1 MSNKE
6 KTIFQYILPS
16 QDGPLYSPNQNINHP
31 HSKSSKNYYCNF
43 IISWISPL
51 LAPQRNYFSPSDA
64 SDVYH
69 SEKCTAENFQIE
81 RNVMCNIVLKLSYQK
96 ECDRSD
102 SILFDYEPKKFRL
115 VHNQRKNGHHNHI
128 SFNLKLFRNLFP
140 EWKSILEYPLK
151 IIWLTDNVP
160 VNICIYYFVLCD
172 RFINETL
179 TRG

>member
-1 MSNKE
+1 MSTWLNANVVMSNKE

-102 SILFDYEPKKFRL
+102 SILFDYEP
-115 VHNQRKNGHHNHI
+115 NGIPFDSWLRQKRQSHSFQFETNH
-128 SFNLKLFRNLFP
+128 LFTHSD
-140 EWKSILEYPLK
+140 KYIAEYFQ
-151 IIWLTDNVP
+151 I
-160 VNICIYYFVLCD
+160 
-172 RFINETL
+172 
-179 TRG
+179 